1 VSVAGV
7 YAQQADHHDDV
18 LEEAKSG
25 QLAFQLVETIA
36 GPRWLVTCWHHSR
49 ICLGSSHDRDQAPVR
64 REEVMRRTDWLW
76 QQHHSRTSGDLGT
89 QLVRVL
95 VDTFRR
101 AHRQMEAWLQLWE
114 LDYFK
119 HHAQASGADADEN
132 RDEPETVTLSN
143 LLSLVSE
150 FRRRLA
156 AFNNARSVSE
166 SGTWFPAV
174 LDKVH
179 DDQADAVLDRA
190 LRNLSML
197 FENVRADMD
206 LVTMN
211 AIAEQARAA
220 ADLAT
225 SVAQSAELLKDQR
238 AADEAFQKQ
247 LGKVTALLLVPTL
260 IAGVFGANTQLPGG
274 GRWWGFEFMLVLMFV
289 SSLGVYLY
297 IIRGIRKMRL

>member
-1 VSVAGV
+1 
-7 YAQQADHHDDV
+7 
-18 LEEAKSG
+18 
-25 QLAFQLVETIA
+25 
-36 GPRWLVTCWHHSR
+36 
-49 ICLGSSHDRDQAPVR
+49 
-64 REEVMRRTDWLW
+64 
-76 QQHHSRTSGDLGT
+76 
-89 QLVRVL
+89 VL
-95 VDTFRR
+95 VDTYRR

-119 HHAQASGADADEN
+119 YHAQASKRGEDESFT
-132 RDEPETVTLSN
+132 EPEVVTLSN

-156 AFNNARSVSE
+156 EFNNARSVSE
-166 SGTWFPAV
+166 DGKWYPGV
-174 LDKVH
+174 RDKDQDH
-179 DDQADAVLDRA
+179 QADVVLDRA
-190 LRNLSML
+190 LRNLALL

-225 SVAQSAELLKDQR
+225 SVAHNAVLLQEQR
-238 AADEAFQKQ
+238 DSDEAFQKQ

-274 GRWWGFEFMLVLMFV
+274 GRWWGFEIMLLLMLV
-289 SSLGVYLY
+289 SSLAVYMY
-297 IIRGIRKMRL
+297 IIRGIHKMRSTEPRPGP